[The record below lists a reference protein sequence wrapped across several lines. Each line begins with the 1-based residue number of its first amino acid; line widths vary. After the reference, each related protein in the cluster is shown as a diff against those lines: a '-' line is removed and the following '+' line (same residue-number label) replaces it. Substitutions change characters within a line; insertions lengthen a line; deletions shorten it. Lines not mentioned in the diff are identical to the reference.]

1 MSYFSQKLVLSDMLP
16 PKLIQHNISI
26 SVHQFRIV
34 LLPQQI
40 QNLKANIVAS
50 SSTSRKLFRFVE
62 HFIAF
67 DQYAGKKRNTF

>member
-34 LLPQQI
+34 LPQQI